1 MAEII
6 KHVARD
12 GTVSYKVKIFLG
24 RVEGKRKFKIKTIR
38 GKRAKAEEWAREQE
52 TLRDTGKLPLDEKI
66 TLKEWLEKWLK
77 SAQKRVRV
85 TTLRGYR
92 AHVERYIYKNVVSNM
107 PLVKIK
113 TFHVQEFYDSMTETG
128 LSPRTI
134 EYVHTLLKAA
144 LNQAV
149 GLELIER
156 NPAAFAKRPTKQK
169 PKIVCFSSEQA
180 EKFLEAA
187 RADKLYVMFVVALT
201 LGLRPE
207 EYCALKWQDIDFENC
222 IMRVERAVKFGEAE
236 YQKDEKGNF
245 VLNEKGGKIQTGGGG
260 FYFDELKT
268 ASSRRMLKLT
278 PKQTELLRMQ
288 KRRCL
293 EMRMANAAKWQEHD
307 FVFPTVTG
315 TPWRIKNLSE
325 RHYARIIERAELPH
339 FNLYSLRHSYAT
351 LNLLAGTDI
360 NTISA
365 NLGHTNASFTLDR
378 YTHVLEEMKMKAV
391 ARIDDIFFKEKG
403 VMVDTRLTTSPQ
415 LDNFAADSGS

>member
-1 MAEII
+1 MAEIV

-24 RVEGKRKFKIKTIR
+24 RVDGKRQFKIKTIR

-66 TLKEWLEKWLK
+66 TLEEWLEKWLK
-77 SAQKRVRV
+77 TAEKRVRL

-92 AHVERYIYKNVVSNM
+92 AHIRRYVYAHVISNM

-113 TFHVQEFYDSMTETG
+113 TFHVQEFYDSMEESG

-134 EYVHTLLKAA
+134 EYVHTLLSGA
-144 LNQAV
+144 LNHAV
-149 GLELIER
+149 GQELIER
-156 NPAAFAKRPTKQK
+156 NPAAFTKRPTKQK
-169 PKIVCFSSEQA
+169 PVIECFSSEQA

-187 RADKLYVMFVVALT
+187 RSDKLYVMFVVALT

-207 EYCALKWQDIDFENC
+207 EYCALKWQDIDFENG
-222 IMRVERAVKFGEAE
+222 IMRVERAVKFYEAV
-236 YQKDEKGNF
+236 YQTDEKGNF
-245 VLNEKGGKIQTGGGG
+245 VLNEGGRKIQIGGGG

-268 ASSRRMLKLT
+268 FASRRMLKLT
-278 PKQTELLRMQ
+278 RKQMELLRMQ

-293 EMRMANAAKWQEHD
+293 EMRMANAKKWQEHD

-315 TPWRIKNLSE
+315 TPWRIKNLSD
-325 RHYARIIERAELPH
+325 RHYLKIIKNAGLPH

-378 YTHVLEEMKMKAV
+378 YTHVLEEMKLRASAK
-391 ARIDDIFFKEKG
+391 IDDIFFKEQG
-403 VMVDTRLTTSPQ
+403 SE
-415 LDNFAADSGS
+415 AAK